1 MSKLSLLE
9 ICGKFAEASN
19 AYEPVA
25 PSGPAASNVFD
36 PIQP

>member
-1 MSKLSLLE
+1 MNKLSLLD

-25 PSGPAASNVFD
+25 PTGPAVNNVFD
-36 PIQP
+36 PGQP

>member
-19 AYEPVA
+19 AYEPVT
-25 PSGPAASNVFD
+25 PSGPAVNNVFD

>member
-19 AYEPVA
+19 AYEPAAVA
-25 PSGPAASNVFD
+25 APAVTFAFD
-36 PIQP
+36 SAQP